1 MKILS
6 ERNMILWINSIGL
19 RAPSLN
25 SQDVARILS
34 KMKSL
39 FSGIERVNGNLY
51 VLTPL
56 AIPLHKYPWV
66 RKLNRELLLA
76 QIRYYMKKLKIV
88 DVDLWTFMPTMAN
101 LVGRLRER
109 KLIYYCVDDWS
120 KFSFIESQ
128 SMAQL
133 EADLV
138 KRCDV
143 VITSARELYEQKKK
157 LNPNTHLILHGVD
170 YGHFSKA
177 LGQDCSIPEDIR
189 DIAKPIIGFFGL
201 IHEWIDLSLI
211 DRVGKVHPDWSIVL
225 IGKVSVDV
233 SELKKLRN
241 VHFLGQKKY
250 GDLPGYCRAFDVAM
264 IPFVINELTKSVNPI
279 KLREYLAAGL
289 PVVSVDLPEIRAY
302 ETTVRISRNHEEF
315 IRNIELALIN
325 LQEEEKK
332 ERSAWMKREDWN
344 FKVLEISKLLS

>member
-1 MKILS
+1 MIRERSIVCFANDWHSDPTSKHQIMKILS

-128 SMAQL
+128 SMAQF

-138 KRCDV
+138 KSCDV
-143 VITSARELYEQKKK
+143 VI
-157 LNPNTHLILHGVD
+157 N
-170 YGHFSKA
+170 
-177 LGQDCSIPEDIR
+177 
-189 DIAKPIIGFFGL
+189 
-201 IHEWIDLSLI
+201 
-211 DRVGKVHPDWSIVL
+211 
-225 IGKVSVDV
+225 
-233 SELKKLRN
+233 
-241 VHFLGQKKY
+241 
-250 GDLPGYCRAFDVAM
+250 
-264 IPFVINELTKSVNPI
+264 
-279 KLREYLAAGL
+279 
-289 PVVSVDLPEIRAY
+289 
-302 ETTVRISRNHEEF
+302 
-315 IRNIELALIN
+315 
-325 LQEEEKK
+325 
-332 ERSAWMKREDWN
+332 
-344 FKVLEISKLLS
+344 

>member
-1 MKILS
+1 
-6 ERNMILWINSIGL
+6 
-19 RAPSLN
+19 
-25 SQDVARILS
+25 
-34 KMKSL
+34 
-39 FSGIERVNGNLY
+39 
-51 VLTPL
+51 
-56 AIPLHKYPWV
+56 
-66 RKLNRELLLA
+66 
-76 QIRYYMKKLKIV
+76 
-88 DVDLWTFMPTMAN
+88 
-101 LVGRLRER
+101 
-109 KLIYYCVDDWS
+109 
-120 KFSFIESQ
+120 
-128 SMAQL
+128 
-133 EADLV
+133 
-138 KRCDV
+138 
-143 VITSARELYEQKKK
+143 
-157 LNPNTHLILHGVD
+157 
-170 YGHFSKA
+170 
-177 LGQDCSIPEDIR
+177 
-189 DIAKPIIGFFGL
+189 
-201 IHEWIDLSLI
+201 
-211 DRVGKVHPDWSIVL
+211 
-225 IGKVSVDV
+225 VDV